1 MAKWNIGKPLSDITK
16 EKMRIGRKRLFGWI
30 KDENLAKLLI
40 RDFATGNICL
50 KAGLNK
56 PSIVLY
62 SGVLEAVLAYATK
75 GDRDN
80 FVTLIEESYKKKLI
94 TESNRNK
101 LNVIRDFRN
110 YIHINR
116 ELLGDFTLTDG
127 VAQLAQETCQS
138 VLKGLVNYKI

>member
-80 FVTLIEESYKKKLI
+80 FVTLIEEAYKKKLI

-110 YIHINR
+110 YVHINR